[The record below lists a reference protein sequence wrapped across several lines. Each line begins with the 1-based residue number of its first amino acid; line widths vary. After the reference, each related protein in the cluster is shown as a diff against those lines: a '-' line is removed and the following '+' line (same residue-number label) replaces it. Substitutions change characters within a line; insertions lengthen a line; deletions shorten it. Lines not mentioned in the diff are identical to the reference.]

1 MLEIRLNSKFTGL
14 REKWRKRTDGG
25 KRCDAEGGERR
36 TEEKKMRERNREC
49 KIEDGKVKTR
59 GKQRKRGREKKS
71 APATFGSFRISS
83 RGAI

>member
-36 TEEKKMRERNREC
+36 TEEKKCERETE
-49 KIEDGKVKTR
+49 
-59 GKQRKRGREKKS
+59 S
-71 APATFGSFRISS
+71 AT
-83 RGAI
+83 